1 MPAPDFLARTGASLC
16 SSVHD
21 AVHAAIEQLLERY
34 ARPGGSLLDVGCWD
48 GGRTVRYRDAGRLT
62 SLHGVEIVS
71 AQAAAATARGI
82 DVARC
87 DLESPAF
94 PWADGSLDVVVC
106 NQVLEHLKNVFSV
119 MDEIARVLAPGGVL
133 VASVPN
139 LGSLHSRIML
149 LLGMQPSMIRVFG
162 PHVRSFTLGEFIAFL
177 TAGRVFELVE
187 VRGVGLYPLPARG
200 LANLL
205 GRIWPAASHTPVV
218 VCRRTATAG
227 YSWAR
232 SYGEMEHQTAMG

>member
-1 MPAPDFLARTGASLC
+1 MPAPTFFARAGSYLC
-16 SSVHD
+16 TTVHQ
-21 AVHAAIEQLLERY
+21 AIHAAIEQLLERH

-62 SLHGVEIVS
+62 SLHGVEIDS
-71 AQAAAATARGI
+71 AQAAAATTRGI

-94 PWADGSLDVVVC
+94 PWANGSIDVVVC
-106 NQVLEHLKNVFSV
+106 NQVLEHLKNVFAV

-139 LGSLHSRIML
+139 LASLHSRVML
-149 LLGMQPSMIRVFG
+149 LLGLQPSMIRVFG
-162 PHVRSFTLGEFIAFL
+162 PHVRSFTLGEFVSFL
-177 TAGRVFELVE
+177 TAGGVFELVE
-187 VRGVGLYPLPARG
+187 VRGVGFYPLPARG

-205 GRIWPAASHTPVV
+205 GRAWPAAS
-218 VCRRTATAG
+218 RTRDCA
-227 YSWAR
+227 S
-232 SYGEMEHQTAMG
+232 